1 MLKPKKRLARSSST
15 SRLQEVDH
23 SESPIFSCQVD
34 QAVIPEG
41 TCQSGSFSPAFR
53 NRLSQLGKTYNLLT

>member
-1 MLKPKKRLARSSST
+1 MGLVRPSGY
-15 SRLQEVDH
+15 EVWCFGELH
-23 SESPIFSCQVD
+23 RTMEVD

-53 NRLSQLGKTYNLLT
+53 N